1 MKEVIKVIKRPKGT
15 LDILPEEI
23 AGWKYI
29 RRKFADVCER
39 FGYKEIC
46 TPVFEYTELFARGV
60 GDTTDVVQKEMYT
73 FSDKGDRS
81 ITLRPE
87 GTAGAARA
95 YLENG
100 IYAKSPITKLFYDI
114 SCYRH
119 EKPQAGRLREF
130 HQLGL
135 EAYGA
140 EGPGIDAEIISLAAL
155 FLNEL
160 SVKNITINLNSIGC
174 PVCRKKYN
182 EVLREY
188 LSAYE
193 AELCDTCKGRLVK
206 NPLRVLDCK
215 SPVCSEIAKGAPK
228 LIDYICEEC
237 SEHFEGVKS
246 SLERLGIEYNIDTAI
261 VRGLDYYTKT
271 VFEIKTGLD
280 IGAQKTICGG
290 GRYDGLIETIGGTPT
305 PGIGFA
311 MGIERLLIVM
321 EAEKA
326 YLPKADATRLFIGHI
341 GAEAERYAELC
352 AYKLRQKGIS
362 VETELLG
369 RSVKAQMK
377 YADKINAAYSVI
389 IGDNEIAEGV
399 VNLKNMAT
407 GESKTVNID
416 EIDKEIM

>member
-1 MKEVIKVIKRPKGT
+1 MIKRPKGT
-15 LDILPEEI
+15 LDIMPEEI
-23 AGWKYI
+23 SKWKFV
-29 RRKFADVCER
+29 RGKFADVCGR
-39 FGYKEIC
+39 FGFKEIC
-46 TPVFEYTELFARGV
+46 TPVFEYTELFSRGV

-95 YLENG
+95 FLEDG

-130 HQLGL
+130 HQLGI

-140 EGPGIDAEIISLAAL
+140 KGPGIDAEIISLAAL
-155 FLNEL
+155 FLSEL
-160 SVKNITINLNSIGC
+160 SIKNITININSIGC
-174 PVCRKKYN
+174 PECRKKYN
-182 EVLREY
+182 EILREY
-188 LSAYE
+188 LKKYE
-193 AELCDTCKGRLVK
+193 DELCDTCKGRMVK

-215 SPVCSEIAKGAPK
+215 SPICSKIAEGAPK
-228 LIDYICEEC
+228 LIDYICDGC
-237 SEHFEGVKS
+237 REHFEGVKS
-246 SLERLGIEYNIDTAI
+246 SLTDLGIAYNLDPTI

-280 IGAQKTICGG
+280 IGAQRTICGG
-290 GRYDGLIETIGGTPT
+290 GRYDWLIETIGGAPT

-321 EAEKA
+321 EAEGA
-326 YLPKADATRLFIGHI
+326 PLPEEEKTALFIGHI
-341 GAEAERYAELC
+341 GENAERFAE
-352 AYKLRQKGIS
+352 KLVYDLRKKGIS
-362 VETELLG
+362 AETELLG

-377 YADKINAAYSVI
+377 YADKIGARYSVI
-389 IGDNEIAEGV
+389 IGDDEISGGV
-399 VNLKNMAT
+399 LKLKNMQT
-407 GESKTVNID
+407 GETKNVSAD
-416 EIDKEIM
+416 EIDKEIV

>member
-1 MKEVIKVIKRPKGT
+1 MIKRPKGT
-15 LDILPEEI
+15 LDILPEDI
-23 AGWKYI
+23 SKWKFI
-29 RRKFADVCER
+29 REKFADVCGR

-95 YLENG
+95 YLEDG

-140 EGPGIDAEIISLAAL
+140 KGPAVDAEIISLAAL
-155 FLNEL
+155 FLDEL
-160 SVKNITINLNSIGC
+160 SIKNITININSIGC

-193 AELCDTCKGRLVK
+193 DELCDTCKGRLVK

-215 SPVCSEIAKGAPK
+215 SPVCSKIAEGAPK
-228 LIDYICEEC
+228 LLDYICDEC
-237 SEHFEGVKS
+237 REHFDGVKN
-246 SLERLGIEYNIDTAI
+246 SLEMIGIPYNIDSSI

-290 GRYDGLIETIGGTPT
+290 GRYDGLIETIGGNPT

-321 EAEKA
+321 EAEGA
-326 YLPKADATRLFIGHI
+326 YLPEEKKTSLFIGHI
-341 GAEAERYAELC
+341 GSQAEKYAQIL
-352 AYKLRQKGIS
+352 AADLRKKGIR

-377 YADKINAAYSVI
+377 YADKINAAYSAI
-389 IGDNEIAEGV
+389 IGDNEIAENTV
-399 VNLKNMAT
+399 SLKNMET
-407 GESKTVNID
+407 GESKSVRTD
-416 EIDKEIM
+416 EIYKEIV

>member
-1 MKEVIKVIKRPKGT
+1 MIKRPKGT
-15 LDILPEEI
+15 LDILPEEMP
-23 AGWKYI
+23 KQKFI
-29 RRKFADVCER
+29 RERFADVCAR

-130 HQLGL
+130 HQLGI

-155 FLNEL
+155 FLSEL
-160 SVKNITINLNSIGC
+160 SIKNIVININSIGC
-174 PVCRKKYN
+174 PECRKKYN
-182 EVLREY
+182 EILREY
-188 LSAYE
+188 LGKYE
-193 AELCDTCKGRLVK
+193 GELCDTCKGRMAK

-215 SPVCSEIAKGAPK
+215 SPICSKIAEGAPK
-228 LIDYICEEC
+228 LIDYICDDC
-237 SEHFEGVKS
+237 REHFEGVKK
-246 SLERLGIEYNIDTAI
+246 SLDGFGISYKIDPSI

-280 IGAQKTICGG
+280 VGAQNTVCGG
-290 GRYDGLIETIGGTPT
+290 GRYDGLIETIGGNPT

-311 MGIERLLIVM
+311 MGIERLLMIM
-321 EAEKA
+321 EAENA
-326 YLPKADATRLFIGHI
+326 YLPEDKGAQLFIGHI
-341 GAEAERYAELC
+341 GENAEKYAQRL
-352 AYKLRQKGIS
+352 AFDLRKKGIS

-377 YADKINAAYSVI
+377 YADKIQAQYSVI
-389 IGDNEIAEGV
+389 IGDNEIEGGALR
-399 VNLKNMAT
+399 LKNMQT
-407 GESKTVNID
+407 GETKELKAD
-416 EIDKEIM
+416 EIAKEI